1 MTDHQLSSE
10 AELRER
16 YGPPSKV
23 VGHKVI
29 DRLEEH
35 SRRFISLSPFCCLG
49 SSDAEGRGDV
59 SPRGDRPGFVR
70 VLDDRRV
77 FLPDRPGNNRID
89 SMRNIVEQ
97 PYVGLL
103 FLIPGV
109 YDVLRVN
116 GRAEVVASP
125 ELLEAAAVGEKLP
138 KSGIVVHV
146 EEVFFH
152 CGRAVKRADL
162 WNPEVQVPPGT
173 LPRLAEMVR
182 DQLAAVEYDEQLDE
196 LAKERYMDELY

>member
-1 MTDHQLSSE
+1 MSDHRLSSE

-70 VLDDRRV
+70 VLDDRRL

-89 SMRNIVEQ
+89 SMRNILEQ

-125 ELLEAAAVGEKLP
+125 ELLEASAVDDKLP

-146 EEVFFH
+146 EERCRCRPARCLGSPRWCATSSPPSSTTSSSTSSPRSATWRSSTSARRRSPHRVPH
-152 CGRAVKRADL
+152 
-162 WNPEVQVPPGT
+162 QV
-173 LPRLAEMVR
+173 R
-182 DQLAAVEYDEQLDE
+182 
-196 LAKERYMDELY
+196 